1 MNWQK
6 AMERLSI
13 PGLILLV
20 LGAVAA
26 SQAGKYC
33 KSERLCMIARIA
45 GLVSALLGTV
55 ILLDFIPGM

>member
-6 AMERLSI
+6 IVDRLSI
-13 PGLILLV
+13 PGMILLV

-33 KSERLCMIARIA
+33 KNERLKMIARVA

-55 ILLDFIPGM
+55 ILLDFIPGL

>member
-6 AMERLSI
+6 VMERLSI
-13 PGLILLV
+13 PGLTLLV

-26 SQAGKYC
+26 TLAGKYC
-33 KSERLCMIARIA
+33 KNERLKMIARIA
-45 GLVSALLGTV
+45 GLVSALLGTL

>member
-6 AMERLSI
+6 VMERLSI
-13 PGLILLV
+13 PGLTLLV

-26 SQAGKYC
+26 TQAGKYC
-33 KSERLCMIARIA
+33 KNERLKMIARIA
-45 GLVSALLGTV
+45 GLASALLGTI

>member
-6 AMERLSI
+6 VMERLSI
-13 PGLILLV
+13 PGLTLLV

-26 SQAGKYC
+26 AQAGKYC
-33 KSERLCMIARIA
+33 KNERLCVIARIA

-55 ILLDFIPGM
+55 ILLDFIPGL